1 MDIDRNGSLTIDPS
15 TKELLIS
22 RLGNQTATLG
32 RYFLTSAYLMI
43 NHEVHTF
50 TLWQANP
57 SDQSSLVS
65 VLTPSAGSTSD
76 GAGRGSNHDDS
87 SSNPTP
93 ESSHSNTGAI
103 VGGVIGGLGFLAALV
118 AAYFFIRKQR
128 QVKQNEP
135 VNASPPEDIHELK
148 SGGSMVDTRLQT
160 LGPVL
165 ELPTPIDERRQ
176 DQTGYAHVAGYS
188 AVLPGQ
194 CYVYERGPE
203 GR

>member
-1 MDIDRNGSLTIDPS
+1 
-15 TKELLIS
+15 
-22 RLGNQTATLG
+22 
-32 RYFLTSAYLMI
+32 MI

-57 SDQSSLVS
+57 PDQSSLVS
-65 VLTPSAGSTSD
+65 VPSPSGGNIPDGSGGGSSHED
-76 GAGRGSNHDDS
+76 G
-87 SSNPTP
+87 SSNPNP
-93 ESSHSNTGAI
+93 GPSHSNTGAI

-118 AAYFFIRKQR
+118 AAYFFIWKQR
-128 QVKQNEP
+128 EVKQNEP
-135 VNASPPEDIHELK
+135 VNASPPEDIHEHK

-160 LGPVL
+160 LGLVL

-188 AVLPGQ
+188 AVLLGQ

-203 GR
+203 RR